1 MKKKEL
7 KDYNERLNNQE
18 DLETVR
24 KDFAR
29 DFESVSTDEIIEA
42 EQALMDEGM
51 EAEEIQ
57 QLCDLHSSLMHGM
70 TVMEI
75 HGMAKKEKPWLVNVL
90 EKENQ
95 ALESILTD
103 LYLNL
108 NYEHAVEILPKLSA
122 LKKHY
127 QKKEELIMPILY
139 DYGITGPA
147 TVMWGVDDE
156 ILRDLS
162 RLSKTLTPENF
173 NASRDALAA
182 LLRRMQ
188 EMIYKENNILYDM
201 AVKNFSKEDWLRTY
215 KDAEE
220 FGYAWIDTPQPWDEG
235 EKWAKEHEWVPEDI
249 QISLPTGTVNA
260 RQLEQLFAVLPIDLT
275 YIDKDDNLIFFTNEG
290 HVFARPKS
298 ALGRKVYGCHPPRII
313 SVVEKMLDDFKNK
326 RADHVER
333 WIPFPG
339 KPVKVRYQALYD
351 ENGDYAGTLEMVQ
364 SFEDEKDT
372 INALTNPKKSV

>member
-1 MKKKEL
+1 MKNKEL
-7 KDYNERLNNQE
+7 KTFIDRLNNKE

-24 KDFAR
+24 NDFKKE
-29 DFESVSTDEIIEA
+29 FESVTTDEIIEA
-42 EQALMDEGM
+42 EQALMDDGM

-57 QLCDLHSSLMHGM
+57 QLCDLHSALMHGM
-70 TVMEI
+70 TPMEI
-75 HGMAKKEKPWLVNVL
+75 HGLPKRVKPWLVEVL
-90 EKENQ
+90 EQENK
-95 ALESILTD
+95 ALEHILTD

-108 NYEHAVEILPKLSA
+108 NYEHAKEVLPKLAA

-173 NASRDALAA
+173 EANRSFLSA
-182 LLRRMQ
+182 LLQRMQ

-201 AVKNFSKEDWLRTY
+201 AMNYFSKEDWLKTY

-220 FGYAWIDTPQPWDEG
+220 FGYAWIDTPEPWQEG
-235 EKWAKEHEWVPEDI
+235 EDWAKEHAWVPEDLTI
-249 QISLPTGTVNA
+249 QLPTGAVDVK
-260 RQLEQLFAVLPIDLT
+260 QLEKILMMLPIDLT
-275 YIDKDDNLIFFTNEG
+275 FIDKDDNLKFFTNEG

-313 SVVEKMLDDFKNK
+313 AVVEKMLADFKAK
-326 RADHVER
+326 RNDRVER
-333 WIPFPG
+333 WVPIPG
-339 KPVKVRYQALYD
+339 KPVKVVYQALYD
-351 ENGDYAGTLEMVQ
+351 ENGEYAGTLEMVQ
-364 SFEDEKDT
+364 SFEEEKD
-372 INALTNPKKSV
+372 ILASLANPKKSA